1 MAVKQ
6 MRLWFVISEVPAAWF
21 KGAKWVRH
29 QSDIAADGQA
39 PIGVTDSH
47 KVAILMGEYWEKKFQ
62 PEYVNSGEKKKKK
75 VVL

>member
-6 MRLWFVISEVPAAWF
+6 MRLWFVISEVLAAWF
-21 KGAKWVRH
+21 KGAKWVSH

-39 PIGVTDSH
+39 PIGATDSH
-47 KVAILMGEYWEKKFQ
+47 KVAILMGEYWEKSYSLSMLTL
-62 PEYVNSGEKKKKK
+62 EKKK